1 MIALAYDCLLFQ
13 TSNGESIPFSAE
25 MISVELTG
33 EGIGEFDPEFLKHA
47 ASAVFHYFK
56 HDLKR
61 VTVTVGEFAGA
72 LEKVL
77 RGFGLQSEADEQNGE
92 KLEVWDDYGAPVE
105 RIDGGDKR
113 WTWTG
118 EWKTQTRK
126 APDNSDLLT
135 HRSAVKGATAA
146 ISFEGTGAVVAGAY
160 LTTGGMLEVYLDE
173 KLDRKLDVYSDE
185 RGDRAGEA
193 VWHVFGLKPGKHTV
207 RLVVLGERYPE
218 SGGADVSVDDLIVYR

>member
-33 EGIGEFDPEFLKHA
+33 EGIGAFDPEFLKHA

-56 HDLKR
+56 HDLGR

-92 KLEVWDDYGAPVE
+92 
-105 RIDGGDKR
+105 
-113 WTWTG
+113 
-118 EWKTQTRK
+118 
-126 APDNSDLLT
+126 
-135 HRSAVKGATAA
+135 H
-146 ISFEGTGAVVAGAY
+146 
-160 LTTGGMLEVYLDE
+160 
-173 KLDRKLDVYSDE
+173 
-185 RGDRAGEA
+185 AGE
-193 VWHVFGLKPGKHTV
+193 
-207 RLVVLGERYPE
+207 
-218 SGGADVSVDDLIVYR
+218 D

>member
-33 EGIGEFDPEFLKHA
+33 DGIGEFDPEFLKHA

-56 HDLKR
+56 HDLGR

-92 KLEVWDDYGAPVE
+92 DIEEEAIEQISAE
-105 RIDGGDKR
+105 RRVLK
-113 WTWTG
+113 
-118 EWKTQTRK
+118 
-126 APDNSDLLT
+126 SDLRLLACESGKGFELFFFPRLRDELRQQLLLDPEVL
-135 HRSAVKGATAA
+135 HFRGLRSCVKQL
-146 ISFEGTGAVVAGAY
+146 TGARRWSPRCQTLQDQIVEY
-160 LTTGGMLEVYLDE
+160 LRNCFTT
-173 KLDRKLDVYSDE
+173 
-185 RGDRAGEA
+185 EA
-193 VWHVFGLKPGKHTV
+193 NQPNCAL
-207 RLVVLGERYPE
+207 LVE
-218 SGGADVSVDDLIVYR
+218 

>member
-33 EGIGEFDPEFLKHA
+33 EGIGGFDQEFLKDA

-92 KLEVWDDYGAPVE
+92 HVDELPIPTADETSAQRRVLKTDLRSLACESGKGFELFFFPRLRDELRHQLSHDPEVLHFRG
-105 RIDGGDKR
+105 
-113 WTWTG
+113 
-118 EWKTQTRK
+118 
-126 APDNSDLLT
+126 L
-135 HRSAVKGATAA
+135 RSCVKQL
-146 ISFEGTGAVVAGAY
+146 TGARRWGPRCQTLQDQIVEY
-160 LTTGGMLEVYLDE
+160 LRNCFT
-173 KLDRKLDVYSDE
+173 S
-185 RGDRAGEA
+185 EA
-193 VWHVFGLKPGKHTV
+193 NQPNCAL
-207 RLVVLGERYPE
+207 LVE
-218 SGGADVSVDDLIVYR
+218 

>member
-33 EGIGEFDPEFLKHA
+33 DGIGSFDPEFLKHA

-92 KLEVWDDYGAPVE
+92 KLEVWDDNASRAEPRVL
-105 RIDGGDKR
+105 K
-113 WTWTG
+113 
-118 EWKTQTRK
+118 
-126 APDNSDLLT
+126 SDLRMLACESGKGFELFFFSRLRDELRQQLLQDPEVL
-135 HRSAVKGATAA
+135 HFRGLRSCVKQL
-146 ISFEGTGAVVAGAY
+146 TGARRWGPRCQTLQDQIVEY
-160 LTTGGMLEVYLDE
+160 LRNCFT
-173 KLDRKLDVYSDE
+173 S
-185 RGDRAGEA
+185 EA
-193 VWHVFGLKPGKHTV
+193 NQPNCAL
-207 RLVVLGERYPE
+207 LVE
-218 SGGADVSVDDLIVYR
+218 

>member
-33 EGIGEFDPEFLKHA
+33 DGIGSFDPEFLKHA

-56 HDLKR
+56 HDLGR

-92 KLEVWDDYGAPVE
+92 HKDEPAIEQISGE
-105 RIDGGDKR
+105 RRVVK
-113 WTWTG
+113 
-118 EWKTQTRK
+118 
-126 APDNSDLLT
+126 SDLCLLACESGKGFELFFFSRLRDELRQQLLSGPEVL
-135 HRSAVKGATAA
+135 HFRGLRSCVKQL
-146 ISFEGTGAVVAGAY
+146 TGARRWGPRCQTLQDQIVEY
-160 LTTGGMLEVYLDE
+160 LRNCFTT
-173 KLDRKLDVYSDE
+173 
-185 RGDRAGEA
+185 EA
-193 VWHVFGLKPGKHTV
+193 SQPNCAL
-207 RLVVLGERYPE
+207 LVE
-218 SGGADVSVDDLIVYR
+218 